1 MLAFIFVLLFLA
13 IGIAYGALSW
23 GFVCWKFW
31 YWFLLPVF
39 PALPH
44 IVFLQAVALM
54 MFVSILKTQPSQY
67 IKPEYTNQTI
77 ANIGLLIAPWLILLL
92 GWIVKIFV
100 LKSM

>member
-1 MLAFIFVLLFLA
+1 MLEFIFVLLFIV

-67 IKPEYTNQTI
+67 IKPEYTNQSI

-100 LKSM
+100 LKSY

>member
-1 MLAFIFVLLFLA
+1 MLEFIFVLLFIV